1 MHHRPSG
8 TQGLV
13 FGGLMAALI
22 VIFALVPGLYFLMPV
37 PLVLV
42 YVRHGGRAAAL
53 AAVAS
58 TVLTMIMGGL
68 VQGLM
73 AIASG
78 ILPGLT
84 FGYGFRHRWKSL
96 SIALAAMATF
106 VISFALSY
114 VAARVFLFGGQDP
127 VEQIMTSGAYQELV
141 RAMTDAMELT
151 LQQQEAA
158 GADPRSLEASRTLIS
173 ELREQPAALAWALLP
188 SSLVIAGALSTGIN
202 WLLCRLTLPR
212 FGYSIPT
219 PAPFGDFR
227 LPVWLV
233 LVYGVV
239 AIGAPFLVDMST
251 VVEQNWVGKLF
262 LNIITPLG
270 LIFAVAGA
278 AVAYGFA
285 RRRNVAKGTAILI
298 IALAFLLLRG
308 AALQVLILLA
318 MWDAIFDFRGL
329 GHGWIKRPTE
339 KT

>member
-1 MHHRPSG
+1 
-8 TQGLV
+8 
-13 FGGLMAALI
+13 MAALI

-42 YVRHGGRAAAL
+42 YVRHGGRVAVL

-58 TVLTMIMGGL
+58 SLLTTIMGGL
-68 VQGLM
+68 TQGFL

-84 FGYGFRHRWKSL
+84 FGYGFRHRWRSL

-106 VISFALSY
+106 MISFALSY
-114 VAARVFLFGGQDP
+114 AVMRVFLFAGQDP
-127 VEQIMTSGAYQELV
+127 IEQIVTSELY
-141 RAMTDAMELT
+141 REMIQLYTDAIEQTMER
-151 LQQQEAA
+151 QVAA
-158 GADPRSLEASRTLIS
+158 GVD
-173 ELREQPAALAWALLP
+173 PAALEAGRALVAEMREHPAAVVWALLP
-188 SSLVIAGALSTGIN
+188 AGLVIGGALSTAIN

-212 FGYSIPT
+212 FGHSIPT

-239 AIGAPFLVDMST
+239 AIGSSSLVDPST
-251 VVEQNWVGKLF
+251 VVEQNWVGRLL
-262 LNIITPLG
+262 LNLITPLG
-270 LIFAVAGA
+270 LIFAIAGA
-278 AVAYGFA
+278 AVAYGFMRRQNLA
-285 RRRNVAKGTAILI
+285 RGTAILI
-298 IALAFLLLRG
+298 MALAFLLLG
-308 AALQVLILLA
+308 SVAMQVLILLA

-329 GHGWIKRPTE
+329 GHGWIKRPSE